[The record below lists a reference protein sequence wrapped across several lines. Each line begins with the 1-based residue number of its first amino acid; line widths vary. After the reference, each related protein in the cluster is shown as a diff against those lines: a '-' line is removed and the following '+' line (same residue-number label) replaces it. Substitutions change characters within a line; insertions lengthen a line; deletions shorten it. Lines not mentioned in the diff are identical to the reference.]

1 MILES
6 YKDWKNDVVEM
17 KKESLEK
24 IDRLLKNLNQ
34 KGENNLWI

>member
-6 YKDWKNDVVEM
+6 YKDWKNDVIEM
-17 KKESLEK
+17 RKESLEK

-34 KGENNLWI
+34 KG